1 MKYMEEQG
9 IQNALSLA
17 LAQVIREQPPN
28 ALKRIAQIISPD
40 TFIDPE
46 AVAALRELPT
56 RLRHSLVRPSWR
68 DYRRE
73 GGVFCGTAHL
83 GATFSKQPRET
94 CASCLM

>member
-1 MKYMEEQG
+1 MSDGDIKYMEEQG

-46 AVAALRELPT
+46 AVAALRAADAAAAQ
-56 RLRHSLVRPSWR
+56 PSTP
-68 DYRRE
+68 E
-73 GGVFCGTAHL
+73 SA
-83 GATFSKQPRET
+83 
-94 CASCLM
+94 

>member
-1 MKYMEEQG
+1 MSDGDMKYMEEQG

-46 AVAALRELPT
+46 AVAALRAADAVAAQPSSPEL
-56 RLRHSLVRPSWR
+56 
-68 DYRRE
+68 
-73 GGVFCGTAHL
+73 A
-83 GATFSKQPRET
+83 
-94 CASCLM
+94 

>member
-1 MKYMEEQG
+1 MQKKLTMSDGDVKYMEEQG

-46 AVAALRELPT
+46 AVAALRAADAAAAQ
-56 RLRHSLVRPSWR
+56 PS
-68 DYRRE
+68 
-73 GGVFCGTAHL
+73 AP
-83 GATFSKQPRET
+83 AP
-94 CASCLM
+94 AA

>member
-1 MKYMEEQG
+1 MSDGDIKYMEEQG

-46 AVAALRELPT
+46 AVAALRAAD
-56 RLRHSLVRPSWR
+56 VAAAQPSAP
-68 DYRRE
+68 E
-73 GGVFCGTAHL
+73 SA
-83 GATFSKQPRET
+83 
-94 CASCLM
+94 

>member
-1 MKYMEEQG
+1 LQKKLTMSDGDVKYMEEQG

-46 AVAALRELPT
+46 AVAALRAADA
-56 RLRHSLVRPSWR
+56 VAAQPSAP
-68 DYRRE
+68 E
-73 GGVFCGTAHL
+73 PA
-83 GATFSKQPRET
+83 
-94 CASCLM
+94 

>member
-1 MKYMEEQG
+1 MQKKLTMSDGDVKYMEEQG

-46 AVAALRELPT
+46 AVAALRAADAAAAQ
-56 RLRHSLVRPSWR
+56 PSAP
-68 DYRRE
+68 E
-73 GGVFCGTAHL
+73 SA
-83 GATFSKQPRET
+83 
-94 CASCLM
+94 